1 MDSLSQET
9 GLCKSGTFYEVW
21 VGKIINMVA
30 NFVSELSS
38 KPLQV
43 IPEAIAM
50 NQNGY
55 ICHNYSTTYLV
66 KLYLYTEAFIKVGG

>member
-1 MDSLSQET
+1 
-9 GLCKSGTFYEVW
+9 
-21 VGKIINMVA
+21 MVA

-38 KPLQV
+38 KLLQV